1 MPLVSMTLSPR
12 ADQVRT
18 ARMVAATAA
27 RRSGVAEELLDDV
40 RLAVAE
46 ACSRAVRRHAA
57 AGSTDLVELTFTD
70 DVNTFSV
77 AVIDHAGPTPVSPGG
92 LDGDDREPGALDG
105 DDREPGGDDA
115 GFDLDDPDA
124 LSLALIAGLI
134 PSHQVAAGPTAGST
148 QVTMTWPLST

>member
-1 MPLVSMTLSPR
+1 MTLSPR

-46 ACSRAVRRHAA
+46 ACSRAVRRHVAT
-57 AGSTDLVELTFTD
+57 GSTDLVALTFTD
-70 DVNTFSV
+70 DVDAFSV
-77 AVIDHAGPTPVSPGG
+77 AVIDRAGPNPAATGERPNYASG
-92 LDGDDREPGALDG
+92 LDGDDPGI
-105 DDREPGGDDA
+105 
-115 GFDLDDPDA
+115 DLDDPDA

-134 PSHQVAAGPTAGST
+134 PSHRVTAGPTAGST

>member
-92 LDGDDREPGALDG
+92 LDGDDREPG
-105 DDREPGGDDA
+105 GDDA